1 MISSDINRSHRCEF
15 FTVDYLCLFFHRLI
29 QLWLIYSCRAVF
41 VCKWASSICFCRLLR
56 FAMTWA
62 KELVYLNMKKG
73 ADYVILWKRKKYLN
87 DKFASSKVARFLAL
101 DLFFSLFSYWFWH
114 NEFIFVYFC
123 LSTQCMV
130 ALDMRW
136 YDIINCLHAK
146 ARSMH
151 TIYIAHSI
159 LCVSTIPVLFSVVF
173 FFFVFSDVFRFRL
186 RFAHLVWP
194 VSVRVLCK

>member
-1 MISSDINRSHRCEF
+1 MPITWYCE
-15 FTVDYLCLFFHRLI
+15 
-29 QLWLIYSCRAVF
+29 
-41 VCKWASSICFCRLLR
+41 
-56 FAMTWA
+56 
-62 KELVYLNMKKG
+62 NGKKH
-73 ADYVILWKRKKYLN
+73 LN

-173 FFFVFSDVFRFRL
+173 FFSLYSPMCFVFVCDLHTSFDPYPCVFCANNIDFEVAYKQIRL
-186 RFAHLVWP
+186 KNELI
-194 VSVRVLCK
+194 CKMQQELMCRRRKKCRNILLILLIPRIKCEWFNWLFM